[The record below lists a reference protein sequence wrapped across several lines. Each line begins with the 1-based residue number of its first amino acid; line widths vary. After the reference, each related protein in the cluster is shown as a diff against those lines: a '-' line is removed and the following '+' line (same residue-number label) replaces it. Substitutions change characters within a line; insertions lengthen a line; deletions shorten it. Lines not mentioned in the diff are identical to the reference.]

1 MSVPF
6 DAVLGDD
13 VRRPARAA
21 GVGLSSWLAGAAAAK
36 LRVEAL
42 RGFLD
47 AWEAEHGALT
57 ADELGRA
64 EAELGL
70 QTRSPAT

>member
-13 VRRPARAA
+13 VRRLASEA
-21 GVGLSSWLAGAAAAK
+21 GVGFSSWPAGAAAAK
-36 LRVEAL
+36 LRAEAL
-42 RGFLD
+42 RDLPD
-47 AWEAEHGALT
+47 TWEAEYGALT

-70 QTRSPAT
+70 QTRSSAT